1 MARAN
6 EPVIVSAVR
15 TAVGKSPRGT
25 LRETRADEMAAAAM
39 KEALARIP
47 DFDHEKID
55 DVILGCAFPEGSQ
68 GMNMARIAAL
78 RAGIP
83 YQVPAMTLNRF
94 CASGLQAIAQSADR
108 IRGGAAKVIIAGGAE
123 SMSLIPMG
131 GDRFLPNPALM
142 AESPDAYLNMGLTAE
157 KVADQFEVSRE
168 DQDRFALHSH
178 EKAITAI
185 REGHFDQ
192 EIVPLTVAFKSPGKN
207 GKVDVREVEFK
218 RDEGPRAD
226 STLEALA
233 QLRPV
238 FREGGSVTAGN
249 SSQTSDGAGAAVLM
263 SRGEAER
270 IGATPL
276 AHFAG
281 FAVAGVPPDLM
292 GIGPVAAIPKLIAE
306 AGIAIDDVDL
316 FEINEAFAAQALY
329 VLRELGIP
337 GEKVNVNGGAIALGH
352 PLGATGA
359 KLTATLLHEMQR
371 RDAKYGIVSMCVG
384 GGMGAAGLFERN
396 GG

>member
-1 MARAN
+1 
-6 EPVIVSAVR
+6 
-15 TAVGKSPRGT
+15 
-25 LRETRADEMAAAAM
+25 
-39 KEALARIP
+39 
-47 DFDHEKID
+47 
-55 DVILGCAFPEGSQ
+55 
-68 GMNMARIAAL
+68 
-78 RAGIP
+78 
-83 YQVPAMTLNRF
+83 AMTLNRF
-94 CASGLQAIAQSADR
+94 CASGLQSIAQAADR
-108 IRGGAAKVIIAGGAE
+108 IRGGAANVIIAGGAE

-178 EKAITAI
+178 EKAVAAI
-185 REGHFDQ
+185 RDGRFDD
-192 EIVPLTVAFKSPGKN
+192 EIVPLTVQFKSPGTN
-207 GKVDVREVEFK
+207 GKIDVREVEFK
-218 RDEGPRAD
+218 TDEGPRAD

-249 SSQTSDGAGAAVLM
+249 SSQTSDGAGAALLM
-263 SRGEAER
+263 SRAEAER
-270 IGATPL
+270 IGAEPL
-276 AHFAG
+276 ARFAG

-292 GIGPVAAIPKLIAE
+292 GIGPVAAIPKLIAQ
-306 AGIAIDDVDL
+306 AGISIDDVDL

-359 KLTATLLHEMQR
+359 KLTATLLHEMKR